1 LRRTENQNSYAI
13 KELPGFTPDNLIGHT
28 FLTDTCDDRERFRA
42 RITRKILDPDK
53 PSDVKFLAEIND
65 GEYDEILAYN
75 EILVSILLLCS
86 PEDQSSGEAT
96 FQTYGN
102 KQRNHY

>member
-1 LRRTENQNSYAI
+1 MRCVHSAAVSHGKLGGKWPGTEPYTNFQVGVRRTRSE
-13 KELPGFTPDNLIGHT
+13 
-28 FLTDTCDDRERFRA
+28 
-42 RITRKILDPDK
+42 
-53 PSDVKFLAEIND
+53 
-65 GEYDEILAYN
+65 
-75 EILVSILLLCS
+75 LVSILLLCS